1 MSMVLKDLL
10 QGIKILE
17 GRGLDKKIEGLH
29 YDSRQIKQ
37 GHIFVCIKGYRT
49 DGHLYIDDALN
60 RGAAG
65 LVVER
70 DISVPQDISLVR
82 VDDSRLTLAQM
93 AVNFYRH
100 PSRSLILIGV
110 TGTNG
115 KTTVTHLIEAVL
127 CAGGKK
133 TGIIGTIWNKIDK
146 QKLPVVRT
154 TPESLDLQALL
165 NRMVKAGVDAVSM
178 EVSSHALY
186 LHRVSGCEFD
196 VGVFTNLTQDHLDFH
211 ENFDEYKAAKML
223 LFKGLGRE
231 RTKCRPCYAVVNIDD
246 PVGEEIVKY
255 ADVPVITYGIH
266 NDADVKAENIQ
277 LNATGTSFTV
287 VYNQE
292 TIPISVSLPGK
303 FNVYNCLAAFCVGL
317 KEGVPPAL
325 LSSALK
331 GVKGVPGRFE
341 LVDEGQDFTVIVD
354 YAHTPDGLK
363 NVLKTARGIT
373 SGRLIT
379 VFGCGGDRDQGKRP
393 LMGRLS
399 GDISDYT
406 VITSDNPR
414 SEDPEKIIEQIEDG
428 IRENR
433 DTRYTTII
441 DRYEAIR
448 HAVHSAREGD
458 CVVIAGKGHETYQ
471 IIGDQVL
478 PFDDHQVAREI
489 LVKEIIS

>member
-17 GRGLDKKIEGLH
+17 ATGLDKKVEGLH

-70 DISVPQDISLVR
+70 DVRVPQGISLVR

-93 AVNFYRH
+93 AANFYRH
-100 PSRSLILIGV
+100 PSRSLTLIGV

-127 CAGGKK
+127 SAGGQK
-133 TGIIGTIWNKIDK
+133 TGIIGTIWNKIGQ

-165 NRMVKAGVDAVSM
+165 GGMVKAGVDAVSM

-211 ENFDEYKAAKML
+211 ESFDEYKAAKML

-231 RTKCRPCYAVVNIDD
+231 RTKGRPCYAVVNIDD
-246 PVGEEIVKY
+246 PIGQEIVRNT
-255 ADVPVITYGIH
+255 DVSVVTYGIH

-354 YAHTPDGLK
+354 YAHTPDGLE